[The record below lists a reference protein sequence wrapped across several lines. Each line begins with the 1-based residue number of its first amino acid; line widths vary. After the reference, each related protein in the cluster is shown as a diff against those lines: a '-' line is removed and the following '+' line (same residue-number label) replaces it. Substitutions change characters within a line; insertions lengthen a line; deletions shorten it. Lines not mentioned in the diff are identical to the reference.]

1 MKSKKGYKIE
11 NDMIVINRDLNELD
25 KFLRDFLDVLKK
37 HSDYLVVSGFVS
49 ISTGRT
55 RGTEDIDLLVPIMDE
70 RGFEKLFKGIIDS
83 GFWCYQGDS
92 SKGVYDYIKHKD
104 NIRFA
109 RKGQMFPNIEFV
121 PIDETRKVKFF
132 EFNHPQKMKIR
143 DFEFKIPPI
152 EFEILY
158 KEIVLAGEKD
168 IADARHLRT
177 FFKEIIKEERLKEYK
192 EIIKEEVM

>member
-177 FFKEIIKEERLKEYK
+177 FFKEIIKEERLKEYE